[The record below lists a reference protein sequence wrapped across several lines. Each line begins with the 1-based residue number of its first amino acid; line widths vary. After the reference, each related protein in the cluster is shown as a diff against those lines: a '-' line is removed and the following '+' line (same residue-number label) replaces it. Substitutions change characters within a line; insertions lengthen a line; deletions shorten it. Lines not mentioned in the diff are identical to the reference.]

1 MNNYLPTLTKDQRFK
16 ENWFFIINFIAKDL
30 KTFDS

>member
-16 ENWFFIINFIAKDL
+16 ENWFFIINFIAKGS
-30 KTFDS
+30 KSFGS